1 MLPKQRFVLD
11 TSAFTTGGSQKEIE
25 EKIDLMVAL
34 IATAKKAANIS
45 CYVPP
50 SVWEELEGMLERKN
64 IPREIIRILDAWT
77 IQKAPSRF
85 ELTVPSEFIYEYIG
99 EVRER
104 FNRGLRAA
112 EKAVMRKG
120 APAEDI
126 IKELRESY
134 RTAIRKG
141 LVDSHEDLD
150 VLMLAKELGAGIVA
164 KDEGIMRWAKNWGIR
179 FIDSDSFPRLLE
191 EYIHKSS

>member
-11 TSAFTTGGSQKEIE
+11 TSAFTAGAVTE
-25 EKIDLMVAL
+25 ERIVLTVLLVAE
-34 IATAKKAANIS
+34 AKRKANIS
-45 CYVPP
+45 CYIPP
-50 SVWEELEGMLERKN
+50 SVWEELAGMLERKG
-64 IPREIIRILDAWT
+64 ISRETTRILDAWT

-85 ELTVPSEFIYEYIG
+85 ELAVPSEFIYEYIG

-104 FNRGLRAA
+104 FNRGLREA
-112 EKAVMRKG
+112 EKAVLKKG
-120 APAEDI
+120 AAPENI

-150 VLMLAKELGAGIVA
+150 VLMLAKELSAGIVA
-164 KDEGIMRWAKNWGIR
+164 KDEGIMKWAKKWGIR
-179 FIDSDSFPRLLE
+179 FIDADSFPRLLE
-191 EYIHKSS
+191 EYVRKSA